1 MFLIDFASQSAST
14 FAEIYLIYYFNTQ
27 YNPQKLYFSVMCSVL
42 SDFIAQKYSSIVSD
56 RMILESS
63 HKELWKWNSFS

>member
-27 YNPQKLYFSVMCSVL
+27 YNPQKLYFSVMCSCDNNDDGPFRVPYNL
-42 SDFIAQKYSSIVSD
+42 ISS
-56 RMILESS
+56 
-63 HKELWKWNSFS
+63 FY